1 MAEEQGGGR
10 IRWVLVFWMFI
21 IASIIFIDR
30 VNISVAGKDIITQ
43 FHLTNVQLGS
53 ISSAFLLGYALFQ
66 VPNGRLA
73 DAWGPRSVLTI
84 GLIWWAAFA
93 ALTGSVPAGLR
104 GGLLLFVLI
113 RFFLGAGE
121 AVVFPA
127 CNRVVAR
134 WIPISERGLA
144 NGIIFAGVG
153 FGAGVTPPLVTAIML
168 HWGWR
173 WSFWLSAMSGG
184 VAALV
189 WFLLVRDEPEQHP
202 WVGAKEMQWIRA
214 GTEGAIKKL
223 DLPWRRALRSREVL
237 ALSLSYF
244 TFGYAAYI
252 FFTWFF
258 LYLVNTR
265 GLNLKSSALYSMLPF
280 LSMTAGSLIG
290 GAINDITTRRFGQ
303 RFGRAGIATIGMLL
317 AAVFIALG
325 SHAQSARLA
334 SIVLAGGAGALY
346 LAQSSFFS
354 ASADVGGHF
363 AGSISGLM
371 NMACQIGG
379 VITAS
384 LTPLIAG
391 HYGWNASFG
400 TAAALCVIGAAA
412 WLAVDPRRTLLE
424 GSDLRTAPEQNI
436 SPVGAK

>member
-1 MAEEQGGGR
+1 MAEEQRGK
-10 IRWVLVFWMFI
+10 IRWVLVGWMFV

-30 VNISVAGKDIITQ
+30 VNISIAGKDIITQ

-73 DAWGPRSVLTI
+73 DTWGPRRVLTI
-84 GLIWWAAFA
+84 GLIWWATFA

-127 CNRVVAR
+127 CNRIVAR

-153 FGAGVTPPLVTAIML
+153 FGAGITPPAVTAIML

-173 WSFWLSAMSGG
+173 WGFWLSAVGG
-184 VAALV
+184 GLAALV
-189 WFLLVRDEPEQHP
+189 WFFLVRDEPDDHP
-202 WVGAKEMQWIRA
+202 WVRGKEKQWIHA
-214 GTEGAIKKL
+214 GTEGAVKKL
-223 DLPWRRALRSREVL
+223 DLPWRRALASREVL
-237 ALSLSYF
+237 ALSFSYF

-265 GLNLKSSALYSMLPF
+265 GLNLKSSAFYSMLPF

-290 GAINDITTRRFGQ
+290 GAINDIATRRIGQ
-303 RFGRAGIATIGMLL
+303 RFGRAGIAAVGMLL
-317 AAVFIALG
+317 AGLFIAVG
-325 SHAQSARLA
+325 SHAESARLA
-334 SIVLAGGAGALY
+334 SVILAGGAGALY
-346 LAQSSFFS
+346 LSQSSFFS

-384 LTPLIAG
+384 LTPWIAG

-400 TAAALCVIGAAA
+400 VAAALCVVGAAA
-412 WLAVDPRRTLLE
+412 WLCVDPRRTLLVSGE
-424 GSDLRTAPEQNI
+424 ALSAAQQDAAVT
-436 SPVGAK
+436 K

>member
-1 MAEEQGGGR
+1 MAEEQRGK
-10 IRWVLVFWMFI
+10 IRWVLVFWMFV
-21 IASIIFIDR
+21 IASIIFVDR

-53 ISSAFLLGYALFQ
+53 VSSAFLLGYALFQ
-66 VPNGRLA
+66 VPNGRFA
-73 DAWGPRSVLTI
+73 DAWGPRRVLTI

-104 GGLLLFVLI
+104 GGLLLFILI

-127 CNRVVAR
+127 CNRIVAR

-173 WSFWLSAMSGG
+173 WSFWLCAAGG
-184 VAALV
+184 VLAACV
-189 WFLLVRDEPEQHP
+189 WFLLARDEPDDHP
-202 WVGAKEMQWIRA
+202 WVRAKEKHWIHA
-214 GTEGAIKKL
+214 GTEGTVKKL
-223 DLPWRRALRSREVL
+223 DLPWRKALASREVL
-237 ALSLSYF
+237 ALSASYF
-244 TFGYAAYI
+244 AFGYSAYI

-265 GLNLKSSALYSMLPF
+265 GLNLKASAFYSMLPF
-280 LSMTAGSLIG
+280 ISMTAGSLIG
-290 GAINDITTRRFGQ
+290 GAINDVTTRRVGQ
-303 RFGRAGIATIGMLL
+303 RFGRAGIATVGMFFAGL
-317 AAVFIALG
+317 FIAFG

-334 SIVLAGGAGALY
+334 SVILAGGAGALY
-346 LAQSSFFS
+346 LSQSSFFS

-363 AGSISGLM
+363 SGSISGIM
-371 NMACQIGG
+371 NMCCQIGG

-384 LTPLIAG
+384 LTPWIAG
-391 HYGWNASFG
+391 RYGWNASFAV
-400 TAAALCVIGAAA
+400 AAVLCVLGAAA
-412 WLAVDPRRTLLE
+412 WLAVDPRRTLLVSE
-424 GSDLRTAPEQNI
+424 DAAIQGGQPAASVLT
-436 SPVGAK
+436 K

>member
-1 MAEEQGGGR
+1 MPEEQGGGK
-10 IRWVLVFWMFI
+10 IRWVLVGWMFV
-21 IASIIFIDR
+21 IASIIFVDR

-53 ISSAFLLGYALFQ
+53 VSSAFLLGYALFQ

-73 DAWGPRSVLTI
+73 DAWGPRRVLTI
-84 GLIWWAAFA
+84 GLIWWASFA

-104 GGLLLFVLI
+104 GGLLLFIVI

-168 HWGWR
+168 NWGWR
-173 WSFWLSAMSGG
+173 WSFWLSAIGG
-184 VAALV
+184 GLAAVV
-189 WFLLVRDEPEQHP
+189 WYLLVRDEPEQHP
-202 WVGAKEMQWIRA
+202 WLGAKEKQWIRA

-223 DLPWRRALRSREVL
+223 DLPWRRALESREVL

-252 FFTWFF
+252 FFAWFF

-265 GLNLKSSALYSMLPF
+265 GLNLKSSAFYSMLPF

-290 GAINDITTRRFGQ
+290 GVINDITTRRFGQ

-317 AAVFIALG
+317 AGLFIAFG
-325 SHAQSARLA
+325 SHAQSARVA
-334 SIVLAGGAGALY
+334 SVILAGGAGALY

-384 LTPLIAG
+384 LTPWIAG

-400 TAAALCVIGAAA
+400 VAAALCAIGAAA
-412 WLAVDPRRTLLE
+412 WLAVDPRRTLLV
-424 GSDLRTAPEQNI
+424 STDLAATREQNI
-436 SPVGAK
+436 SSVGAK

>member
-1 MAEEQGGGR
+1 MAEEQRGKV
-10 IRWVLVFWMFI
+10 RWVLVGWMFV
-21 IASIIFIDR
+21 IASIIFVDR
-30 VNISVAGKDIITQ
+30 VNISIAGKDIITQ

-73 DAWGPRSVLTI
+73 DAWGPRRVLTI

-127 CNRVVAR
+127 CNRIVAR

-153 FGAGVTPPLVTAIML
+153 FGAGITPPAITAIML

-173 WSFWLSAMSGG
+173 WGFWLSAVGG
-184 VAALV
+184 GIAALI
-189 WFLLVRDEPEQHP
+189 WFLMARDEPDDHP
-202 WVGAKEMQWIRA
+202 WVGEKEKQWIHA
-214 GTEGAIKKL
+214 GTEGAVKKL
-223 DLPWRRALRSREVL
+223 DLPWRRALASREVL
-237 ALSLSYF
+237 ALSFSYF

-265 GLNLKSSALYSMLPF
+265 GLNLKSSAFYSMLPF

-290 GAINDITTRRFGQ
+290 GAINDVTTRRVGQ
-303 RFGRAGIATIGMLL
+303 RFGRAGIATVGMAL
-317 AAVFIALG
+317 AGLFIALG
-325 SHAQSARLA
+325 SHAESARLA
-334 SIVLAGGAGALY
+334 SVILAGGAGALY

-384 LTPLIAG
+384 LTPWIAG
-391 HYGWNASFG
+391 RYGWNASFG
-400 TAAALCVIGAAA
+400 VAAVLCVLGAAA
-412 WLAVDPRRTLLE
+412 WLRIDPRRTLLVSGE
-424 GSDLRTAPEQNI
+424 I
-436 SPVGAK
+436 SPSARQDAVVTK